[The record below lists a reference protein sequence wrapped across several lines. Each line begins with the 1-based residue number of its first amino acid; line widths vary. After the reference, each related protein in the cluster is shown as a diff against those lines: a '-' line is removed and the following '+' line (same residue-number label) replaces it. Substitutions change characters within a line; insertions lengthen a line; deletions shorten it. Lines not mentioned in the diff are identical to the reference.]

1 MTRLIGLAGS
11 AGAGK
16 DHAYG
21 VLKTLLAPWT
31 VERVAFADGLKFDI
45 EEALD
50 VSPYSL
56 PMLRDKPYTPEIRAL
71 LQWWGTELR
80 RDQDEDYWVN
90 KGMEMVAE
98 ANGYADL
105 VVITDV
111 RFANEADLIRKN
123 GGLVVEVYAP
133 QKIRMVRL
141 GGIAPP
147 SHASEVID
155 FEVDAMID
163 NSGTTIIPP
172 MVNEYI
178 GREPHHSVHPA

>member
-1 MTRLIGLAGS
+1 MMRLIGLAGN

-16 DHAYG
+16 DHVYG
-21 VLKTLLAPWT
+21 VLAELLKPWH

-45 EEALD
+45 EDALD
-50 VSPYSL
+50 VSPYAL
-56 PMLRDKPYTPEIRAL
+56 PAIRSKPYTPEIRAL

-80 RDQDEDYWVN
+80 REQDEDYWVK
-90 KGMEMVAE
+90 KGMEMVHE
-98 ANGYADL
+98 AAAYSDL

-111 RFANEADLIRKN
+111 RFANEADLIRAN

-133 QKIRMVRL
+133 QKIRMLRL

-155 FEVDAMID
+155 FAVDAMID
-163 NSGTTIIPP
+163 NSDRTIIPP
-172 MVNEYI
+172 LVNEYI